1 MEKKLY
7 CTVGFY
13 VLIASVMASC
23 FLLYELVELNLI
35 PVVWIGL
42 ILLLLLCLGF
52 FLLFKHKILGNI
64 LLVLIV
70 CISSFGGYY
79 IHKTNVALERVA
91 MPSTAEAKF
100 MVVSLKE
107 NESIQKLGVSSK
119 GNVKL
124 QDVAISKLD
133 QEYEVVEYDSY
144 YALGDALY
152 DRSVDA
158 ILVSDISYEMLDGD
172 LFETFV
178 SDSEIVQELV
188 VKVDSSLP
196 SIPVDVTDTPF
207 TVYISG
213 HDLGGYSTAF
223 SHSDVN
229 ILMTINPKTHQIL
242 MLGLPRDSYIPQTE
256 ANNQKD
262 KLTHTGLYGAKCI
275 VDSVSNFLEVP
286 INYYVEVNFN
296 SLVDIVD
303 ALGGVTVDSPFE
315 FSSFG
320 FDFVKGK
327 NELDGERALA
337 FARERYSFED
347 GDKER
352 SRNQMRVLHAII
364 DKAMSPSIIQNY
376 PELMKTLS
384 DSFKSNMN
392 QKEMTSFIRSQI
404 KDLKDWD
411 IQQIQIGGTGIMI
424 ESPALGF
431 EVYMM
436 DPDMDTVHS
445 ATTLIKRVLKGKNF
459 LVKILQHIIRLLPVK
474 KNGWQIYSLKKASAF
489 SFFIVFF
496 CFLKLI

>member
-13 VLIASVMASC
+13 VLIASVIASC

-35 PVVWIGL
+35 PVVWVGL

-64 LLVLIV
+64 LLVLIICV
-70 CISSFGGYY
+70 SSFGGYY

-91 MPSTAEAKF
+91 MPSTSEAKF
-100 MVVSLKE
+100 MVVSLKD
-107 NESIQKLGVSSK
+107 NESIQKLGVSSI

-124 QDVAISKLD
+124 QNVALTKMNK
-133 QEYEVVEYDSY
+133 EYEIEEYDSY
-144 YALGDALY
+144 YTLGAALY
-152 DRSVDA
+152 DGSVDA
-158 ILVSDISYEMLDGD
+158 ILVSDISYELML
-172 LFETFV
+172 
-178 SDSEIVQELV
+178 EIHSISRDNTQIPKEFTLE
-188 VKVDSSLP
+188 VDATLP
-196 SIPVDVTDTPF
+196 SNPVDVTTEPF

-213 HDLGGYSTAF
+213 HDLQGYSTAF

-229 ILMTINPKTHQIL
+229 LLVTINPSTHQIL
-242 MLGLPRDSYIPQTE
+242 MLGIPRDSYIPQTE

-262 KLTHTGLYGAKCI
+262 KLTHTGLYGPKCI
-275 VDSVSNFLEVP
+275 IDSVSNFFEVP

-296 SLVDIVD
+296 SLINIVD
-303 ALGGVTVDSPFE
+303 ALGGITVYSP
-315 FSSFG
+315 
-320 FDFVKGK
+320 FDFVSLHGDDHFKVGYNEMNGK
-327 NELDGERALA
+327 QALG
-337 FARERYSFED
+337 FCRERYSFED

-364 DKAMSPSIIQNY
+364 DKAMSPAIIQNY

-404 KDLKDWD
+404 KVLKDWD
-411 IQQIQIGGTGIMI
+411 IQQIQIGGTGIMT

-445 ATTLIKRVLKGKNF
+445 ATTLIKRVLKGEKLSSKDIAAHN
-459 LVKILQHIIRLLPVK
+459 KIVVSEKEWMANL
-474 KNGWQIYSLKKASAF
+474 
-489 SFFIVFF
+489 
-496 CFLKLI
+496 

>member
-13 VLIASVMASC
+13 VLIASVIASC

-35 PVVWIGL
+35 PVVWVGL

-64 LLVLIV
+64 LLVLIICV
-70 CISSFGGYY
+70 SSFGGYY

-91 MPSTAEAKF
+91 MPSTSEAKF
-100 MVVSLKE
+100 MVVSLKD

-124 QDVAISKLD
+124 QGVALSKLN

-152 DRSVDA
+152 DRSVDG
-158 ILVSDISYEMLDGD
+158 ILVSDISYQL
-172 LFETFV
+172 LT
-178 SDSEIVQELV
+178 ELYSTLTNDTDTV
-188 VKVDSSLP
+188 KEVTVKVDASLP
-196 SIPVDVTDTPF
+196 SIPVDVTNTPF

-303 ALGGVTVDSPFE
+303 ALGGITVYSP
-315 FSSFG
+315 
-320 FDFVKGK
+320 FDFVSLHGDDHFKVGYNEMNGK
-327 NELDGERALA
+327 QALG
-337 FARERYSFED
+337 FCRERYSFED

-364 DKAMSPSIIQNY
+364 DKAMSPAIIQNY
-376 PELMKTLS
+376 PELMNTLS

-411 IQQIQIGGTGIMI
+411 IQQIQIGGTGIMT

-445 ATTLIKRVLKGKNF
+445 ATTLIKRVLKGEK
-459 LVKILQHIIRLLPVK
+459 LSSKDIAAHSKIVTSQKEWMANL
-474 KNGWQIYSLKKASAF
+474 
-489 SFFIVFF
+489 
-496 CFLKLI
+496 